1 MGYRVLALFPSRWPP
16 LLFWGTA
23 SGLAAIAGV
32 LGLRLA
38 ADLEAEASRYGPIRV
53 VPVATRSLAVGDVV
67 RADDVKRRSVPAGL
81 VPRGPI
87 ARSWEGQVVRSPVLA
102 GEVVVDARLAP
113 AGLEGA
119 AALVPPGSRAIA
131 VPSGPG
137 GRPPMQAGDRVD
149 LLATVAYERA
159 GSEGNASD
167 EPPTFLVAAAA
178 VVVAVD
184 DGADIVTVAV
194 PAGDAARVAHAVA
207 TAAITLALRT

>member
-1 MGYRVLALFPSRWPP
+1 MGYRVLALLPSRWPP

-23 SGLAAIAGV
+23 SGLAAIAG
-32 LGLRLA
+32 LMGLRLA
-38 ADLEAEASRYGPIRV
+38 ADLEAEAARYGPIRV
-53 VPVATRSLAVGDVV
+53 VPVATRSLLVGDVV
-67 RADDVKRRSVPAGL
+67 RADDVERRSVPAGL
-81 VPRGPI
+81 VPRGTI

-119 AALVPPGSRAIA
+119 AALVPPDSRAIA

-137 GRPPMQAGDRVD
+137 GRPPMRAGDRVD
-149 LLATVAYERA
+149 VLATVAYERA
-159 GSEGNASD
+159 SGDGHASD

-194 PAGDAARVAHAVA
+194 PASDAARVAHAVA